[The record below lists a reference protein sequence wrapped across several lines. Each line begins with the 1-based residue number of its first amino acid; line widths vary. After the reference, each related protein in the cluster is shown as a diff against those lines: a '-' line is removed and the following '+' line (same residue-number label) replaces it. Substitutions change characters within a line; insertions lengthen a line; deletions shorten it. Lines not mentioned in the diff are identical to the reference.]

1 MAFLRPL
8 PEYKI
13 ILLGEQGVG
22 KTTFFKRVRDHEFT
36 ASTLSTGCDSL
47 THTMRIGNTEVKVRI
62 TFLGSLQLTGEYFAR
77 RAYMIHS
84 VDMSCR
90 LHGRGY
96 VPCSDAAKHL

>member
-1 MAFLRPL
+1 MHVYVHASMWVWLRKELKRLYQEGVNMAFLRPL

-62 TFLGSLQLTGEYFAR
+62 TFLGSLQ
-77 RAYMIHS
+77 
-84 VDMSCR
+84 C
-90 LHGRGY
+90 
-96 VPCSDAAKHL
+96 P